1 MQVAAQK
8 YMTLKMK
15 PASGT
20 SLAPYASSLN
30 QEMVIQNTMEGQ
42 KPLSLKLK
50 INYVIDN
57 GTGVTISEIKI
68 INNLPNNY

>member
-57 GTGVTISEIKI
+57 GSGVTISEIKI

>member
-30 QEMVIQNTMEGQ
+30 
-42 KPLSLKLK
+42 
-50 INYVIDN
+50 
-57 GTGVTISEIKI
+57 
-68 INNLPNNY
+68 